1 VGHIFRRGG
10 RPVSRGQAAVEF
22 VFSAALVVTVAL
34 AVLPLVVI
42 WRERVRAERLA
53 DQVAVLAAEHRPVP
67 PQLRGGARI
76 NVAAGEVRVTIPVDL
91 AGRGV
96 DVTATARLP

>member
-1 VGHIFRRGG
+1 
-10 RPVSRGQAAVEF
+10 VSRGQAAVEF
-22 VFSAALVVTVAL
+22 VFSAALVVTAALVA
-34 AVLPLVVI
+34 LPLVTI

-67 PQLRGGARI
+67 PQLRREARI
-76 NVAAGEVRVTIPVDL
+76 AVGDRQVRVTIPVDV

-96 DVTATARLP
+96 DVTATARLR